1 MTVDK
6 NSIKLSEVKKYN
18 IMLADTN
25 LINGLFDVWVILFYQ
40 ERLWDR
46 KLHRHTCDAVFK
58 KNDGKQE

>member
-6 NSIKLSEVKKYN
+6 NSIKLSGVKKYN

-40 ERLWDR
+40 KRLWDR
-46 KLHRHTCDAVFK
+46 KLHHHTCDAVFK